1 LGPSRRVWFP
11 FIDSLGWERIK
22 VRGMEKG
29 KQADRA
35 NQRNALL
42 ASFLGW
48 TLDAFDF
55 FILVMVLDAVSKT
68 FGRTRPEIA
77 LTLTASLAMRPVG
90 AFLFGIMAD
99 RYGRRLPLM
108 LDLIFYSV
116 VEVLSGLA
124 PNYTTFLIL
133 RLLFGI
139 GMGGEWGVGASLA
152 MEAVAPKWR
161 GLLSGLLQ
169 EGYAFGYLLAAVA
182 YFTVFPHFGWR
193 VMFFIGGLPAL
204 LAVFVRA
211 RVKESDAWH
220 EHKMSDWGSYRR
232 AIGMNWRLFLYL
244 VLLMTMMN
252 LISHGTQDMYPTFL
266 QQQRHFSPQQTAS
279 ITIISMI
286 GAIAGGVLFGLF
298 SDRSG
303 RRRAMATATLC
314 GVLLVPLWVFAPS
327 TPLIVAGAFL
337 MQFMVQ
343 GAWGVI
349 PAHINELSPG
359 PLRGFFPGFAY
370 QIGVLIA
377 SSITYIEAV
386 LGEHFTYAQ
395 AMGLLAASMLFLA
408 AIVIALGPEA
418 KGVSFRKALAR

>member
-1 LGPSRRVWFP
+1 MMG
-11 FIDSLGWERIK
+11 E
-22 VRGMEKG
+22 G
-29 KQADRA
+29 KWTAADRA

-68 FGRTRPEIA
+68 FGRTRPDIA

-108 LDLIFYSV
+108 LDLIFYSI

-124 PNYTTFLIL
+124 PNYTTFLML

-152 MEAVAPKWR
+152 MEAVTPKWR
-161 GLLSGLLQ
+161 GVLSGLLQ

-193 VMFFIGGLPAL
+193 AMFFIGGLPAL

-211 RVKESDAWH
+211 RVKESEAWH

-232 AIGMNWRLFLYL
+232 AIGTNWRLFLYL

-303 RRRAMATATLC
+303 RRRAMATAALC

-377 SSITYIEAV
+377 SSITYIEAL

-395 AMGLLAASMLFLA
+395 AMGLLAAGMLFIA

-418 KGVSFRKALAR
+418 KGVSFRKSVRLD